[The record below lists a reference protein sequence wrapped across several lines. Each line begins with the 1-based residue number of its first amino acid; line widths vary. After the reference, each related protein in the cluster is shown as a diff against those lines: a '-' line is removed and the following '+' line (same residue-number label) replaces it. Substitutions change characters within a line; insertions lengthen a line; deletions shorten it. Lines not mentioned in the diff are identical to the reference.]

1 MQSLVSSSTAAGSDA
16 RFPVDLCLPLIGLK
30 DFLP

>member
-1 MQSLVSSSTAAGSDA
+1 MPSLVSSSTADETHAKL
-16 RFPVDLCLPLIGLK
+16 PVDLCLPLIGFK